1 MGDVSV
7 TFRHLEATPAI
18 RDYVVEKASK
28 IRSYFGDT
36 NEIAVVLSSQKHRYT
51 AEIIL
56 KAGKITVT
64 AKEETDDMYSAID
77 IAVDKVGRQIT
88 KYKEKLKHHKVNTTA
103 QSTTDSFDTFSAQSK
118 EEETPPKII
127 VRENIYAKPM
137 SLDEAVLQLGLLDSN
152 FLVFINAST
161 EKVNVIYHR
170 KDGDYGLI
178 EPEV

>member
-7 TFRHLEATPAI
+7 TFRHLDATPSLREYA
-18 RDYVVEKASK
+18 VEKASK
-28 IRSYFGDT
+28 IRSYFGDP
-36 NEIAVVLSSQKHRYT
+36 NEITIVLSSEKHRYT

-56 KAGKITVT
+56 KAGKITAN

-77 IAVDKVGRQIT
+77 IAIDKIDRQII
-88 KYKEKLKHHKVNTTA
+88 KHKEKLKHHKINTTSQNIESDYSTLST
-103 QSTTDSFDTFSAQSK
+103 QSG
-118 EEETPPKII
+118 EEDESPKII
-127 VRENIYAKPM
+127 KRENVYAKPM
-137 SLDEAVLQLGLLDSN
+137 SLDEAVLQLGLVDSE

-161 EKVNVIYHR
+161 EKVNVVYHR

>member
-18 RDYVVEKASK
+18 RDYAVEKASK
-28 IRSYFGDT
+28 IRSYFGDP
-36 NEIAVVLSSQKHRYT
+36 NEITVVLSSEKHRYT

-56 KAGKITVT
+56 KAGKIMVT

-77 IAVDKVGRQIT
+77 IAVDKVDRQIT

-103 QSTTDSFDTFSAQSK
+103 QNSTGSFDILDAQSK
-118 EEETPPKII
+118 GQETPQKII
-127 VRENIYAKPM
+127 KRESMYAKPM
-137 SLDEAVLQLGLLDSN
+137 SLDEAVLQLGLLDSD

>member
-7 TFRHLEATPAI
+7 TFRHLEATPPLREYA
-18 RDYVVEKASK
+18 VEKASK
-28 IRSYFGDT
+28 IRSYFGDQ
-36 NEIAVVLSSQKHRYT
+36 NEITVVLSSEKHRYT
-51 AEIIL
+51 AEVIL

-77 IAVDKVGRQIT
+77 IAIDKVERQIT
-88 KYKEKLKHHKVNTTA
+88 KQKEKLKHHKVHSTPQNT
-103 QSTTDSFDTFSAQSK
+103 SSSFDTPSAQSR
-118 EEETPPKII
+118 EGELPPKII
-127 VRENIYAKPM
+127 KRENVYAKPM
-137 SLDEAVLQLGLLDSN
+137 STDEAVLQLNLADSD

>member
-7 TFRHLEATPAI
+7 TFRHLEATPAL
-18 RDYVVEKASK
+18 REYAVEKASK
-28 IRSYFGDT
+28 IRSYFGDP
-36 NEIAVVLSSQKHRYT
+36 NEITAVLSSEKHRYT

-77 IAVDKVGRQIT
+77 IAIDKVERQIT
-88 KYKEKLKHHKVNTTA
+88 KQKEKLKHHKVHETSQDA
-103 QSTTDSFDTFSAQSK
+103 PSSYDAPSAQK
-118 EEETPPKII
+118 RGEETQPKII
-127 VRENIYAKPM
+127 KRENVYAKPM
-137 SLDEAVLQLGLLDSN
+137 SLDEAVLQLNLEDSD

-161 EKVNVIYHR
+161 EKVSVIYHR

>member
-28 IRSYFGDT
+28 IRSYFGDS

-77 IAVDKVGRQIT
+77 IAVDKVDRQIT
-88 KYKEKLKHHKVNTTA
+88 KHKEKLKHHKVNTTA
-103 QSTTDSFDTFSAQSK
+103 QTTTDSFDTFSAQSK
-118 EEETPPKII
+118 GKDTPPKII
-127 VRENIYAKPM
+127 KRENMYAKPM
-137 SLDEAVLQLGLLDSN
+137 SLDEAVLQLGLLDSD